1 MNVAGGAAGPGA
13 VLSGVTE
20 SPAAQPAIT
29 RTRQRRT
36 WDVALTIVLL
46 VGYLVVTGAVSG
58 SGLFFAFA
66 GDSCGASSVCNTD
79 QLAGAMLFVL
89 GGVWIPFV
97 LLLIVAIV
105 LLVTRRLAF
114 WVPVLGIVIA
124 IAILVGGFALVTG
137 AVRPA

>member
-1 MNVAGGAAGPGA
+1 LPGAAGA

-20 SPAAQPAIT
+20 SPAAQPAAAK
-29 RTRQRRT
+29 TRQRRT
-36 WDVALTIVLL
+36 WDVVLTIVLL
-46 VGYLVVTGAVSG
+46 VGYLVVTGAVSA

-66 GDSCGASSVCNTD
+66 SDSCGASSVCNTD

-97 LLLIVAIV
+97 LLLVLAIV

-114 WVPVLGIVIA
+114 WVPLLGIVIA